1 MEIATRYVIDAMNT
15 NILDPRIR
23 RYEVNNS
30 TRERVQEFK
39 TLLNQNE
46 KNFERFHGHLNAMNK
61 DLENYL
67 SLNFKRL
74 ISYYNQEYEKFRL
87 KTIYN
92 QNQLMRMAAEF
103 DAELLNLDNL
113 SVSGSINSLTDS
125 LNKVGI
131 SKKRPSKRRRYS

>member
-1 MEIATRYVIDAMNT
+1 MR
-15 NILDPRIR
+15 
-23 RYEVNNS
+23 VNALI
-30 TRERVQEFK
+30 RERVHEFK
-39 TLLNQNE
+39 TQLNQNK
-46 KNFERFHGHLNAMNK
+46 KNFELFHGYLNAMYK
-61 DLENYL
+61 ELENYL

-74 ISYYNQEYEKFRL
+74 ISYYNREYEEFR
-87 KTIYN
+87 KTIDN

-131 SKKRPSKRRRYS
+131 SKRRRPSKRRR

>member
-1 MEIATRYVIDAMNT
+1 MEIATGYVIDAMND
-15 NILDPRIR
+15 NILDSRILR
-23 RYEVNNS
+23 VNALI
-30 TRERVQEFK
+30 RERVHEFK
-39 TLLNQNE
+39 TQLNLN
-46 KNFERFHGHLNAMNK
+46 KTNFERFHGYLNAMYK
-61 DLENYL
+61 ELENYL

-74 ISYYNQEYEKFRL
+74 ISYYNREYEEFR
-87 KTIYN
+87 KTIDN

-131 SKKRPSKRRRYS
+131 SKRRRPSKRRR

>member
-1 MEIATRYVIDAMNT
+1 MESPTRYVMDAMNT

-23 RYEVNNS
+23 RYEGDNL
-30 TRERVQEFK
+30 RERVMEFK
-39 TLLNQNE
+39 RLLNLN
-46 KNFERFHGHLNAMNK
+46 KTKFELFHGHLNAMYK
-61 DLENYL
+61 ELENYL

-74 ISYYNQEYEKFRL
+74 ISYYNREYEKFRL
-87 KTIYN
+87 KTIDN

-113 SVSGSINSLTDS
+113 SVSGSINSLTES